1 MRCPYC
7 QGTEDRVVDSR
18 SSREGGA
25 VRRRRECVSC
35 GRRFTTYEYVEER
48 QLQVVKRDG
57 TIETF
62 DRRKL
67 LRAIRLA
74 CVKRGIT
81 NDEVETI
88 VAEVEDELLKRGL
101 DEVESGAIGE
111 LVMDRLKTRDHV
123 AYVRFASVYRN
134 FQDIDEFYEELRELS
149 ARKARA
155 AESKGEAELLF
166 YSVLGPPNAAKAAK
180 CRFWTTW
187 KSSAGASSG
196 VFWQCCSALSSVL
209 SLSRS
214 STSSKSSSIR
224 SDRSLPVG

>member
-1 MRCPYC
+1 MRCPFC
-7 QGTEDRVVDSR
+7 HHSEDRVVDSR

-25 VRRRRECVSC
+25 VRRRRECLNCS
-35 GRRFTTYEYVEER
+35 RRFTTYEYVEER
-48 QLQVVKRDG
+48 LLQVVKRDG

-74 CVKRGIT
+74 SVKRDIT
-81 NDEVETI
+81 NEEI
-88 VAEVEDELLKRGL
+88 EALVAEVEDELLKRGL
-101 DEVESGAIGE
+101 DEVQSNEIGE

-155 AESKGEAELLF
+155 AQSKGQAELPF
-166 YSVLGPPNAAKAAK
+166 
-180 CRFWTTW
+180 
-187 KSSAGASSG
+187 
-196 VFWQCCSALSSVL
+196 Q
-209 SLSRS
+209 
-214 STSSKSSSIR
+214 
-224 SDRSLPVG
+224 

>member
-25 VRRRRECVSC
+25 VRRRRECLSC
-35 GRRFTTYEYVEER
+35 NRRFTTYEYVEER

-81 NDEVETI
+81 NEEIETI

-101 DEVESGAIGE
+101 DEIESRAIGE
-111 LVMDRLKTRDHV
+111 LVMDRLKVRDHV

-155 AESKGEAELLF
+155 ALSKNQAELPF
-166 YSVLGPPNAAKAAK
+166 
-180 CRFWTTW
+180 
-187 KSSAGASSG
+187 
-196 VFWQCCSALSSVL
+196 
-209 SLSRS
+209 
-214 STSSKSSSIR
+214 
-224 SDRSLPVG
+224 

>member
-25 VRRRRECVSC
+25 VRRRRECLSC
-35 GRRFTTYEYVEER
+35 NRRFTTYEYVEER
-48 QLQVVKRDG
+48 QLQVLKRDG

-134 FQDIDEFYEELRELS
+134 FQDI
-149 ARKARA
+149 
-155 AESKGEAELLF
+155 
-166 YSVLGPPNAAKAAK
+166 
-180 CRFWTTW
+180 
-187 KSSAGASSG
+187 
-196 VFWQCCSALSSVL
+196 
-209 SLSRS
+209 
-214 STSSKSSSIR
+214 
-224 SDRSLPVG
+224 